1 MPDSPRGD
9 PEGRR
14 PAKRHAS
21 LLAEAGQV
29 ARVLEVLLKRAEFDP
44 EVVSELVKQLAKK
57 EQIELQK
64 GYGRIEPRRRFKP
77 HVGHPL
83 LEQRP
88 RSALFIDES
97 GKSNQEPPTTSRPTV
112 FALGGVA
119 MPEEAVDNY
128 RVAADEIKLEFFG
141 RKDITFHEPQMR
153 NREGPYYF
161 DGDEGRQAEFDQ
173 AVDRLVEE
181 TDFVAFGV
189 RKELFAED
197 FVETSVDPYLPT
209 DVYALAIIMLL
220 ERYIDFLSSSAPKR
234 LGRVTFES
242 QGPLEDAYHQLEYAR
257 TLIDGSQWVPDSAF
271 RSWLETGPRFTTKSG
286 SDPMELADMMSR
298 DLHEW
303 VRGECANTPKR
314 WDLLSRKIHR
324 RGDGR
329 MGKFGVKVFPD
340 SDIRDAI
347 EAHRARCGATTQ

>member
-1 MPDSPRGD
+1 M
-9 PEGRR
+9 
-14 PAKRHAS
+14 
-21 LLAEAGQV
+21 LAEAGQV

-44 EVVSELVKQLAKK
+44 EVVSELIKELARN
-57 EQIELQK
+57 EQIELQR

-77 HVGHPL
+77 HVSHPL

-88 RSALFIDES
+88 RSVLFIDES
-97 GKSNQEPPTTSRPTV
+97 GKSSSEPSMLSRSPI
-112 FALGGVA
+112 FALGGIA
-119 MPEEAVDNY
+119 MNEEAVDNY
-128 RVAADEIKLEFFG
+128 RVAADEIKLEFFD

-161 DGDEGRQAEFDQ
+161 SGDESRQAEFDG
-173 AVDRLVEE
+173 AINRLVEE
-181 TDFVAFGV
+181 ADFVAFGV
-189 RKELFAED
+189 GVRKELFVED
-197 FVETSVDPYLPT
+197 FVETGVDPYLPT

-220 ERYIDFLSSSAPKR
+220 ERYIDFLSSSTPKR
-234 LGRVTFES
+234 LGRVIFES

-271 RSWLETGPRFTTKSG
+271 RSWLETGLRFTTKSG

-298 DLHEW
+298 DLYEW
-303 VRGECANTPKR
+303 VRSECAVTPKR
-314 WDLLSRKIHR
+314 WDLLSKKIYR

-340 SDIRDAI
+340 SDIR
-347 EAHRARCGATTQ
+347 ERVESHRVRCGADP